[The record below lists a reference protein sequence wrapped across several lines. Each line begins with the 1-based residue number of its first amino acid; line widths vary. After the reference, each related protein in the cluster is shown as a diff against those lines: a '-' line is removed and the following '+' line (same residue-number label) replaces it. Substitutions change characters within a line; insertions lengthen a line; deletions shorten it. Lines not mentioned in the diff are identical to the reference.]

1 MVTSR
6 QLKEKVRDYRRSVKH
21 SWLLFKE
28 SKMGLIG
35 LAIMVGFVVMAFV
48 SPYMGLRDPLNWWA
62 PDDDILRIDEFL
74 SDGVGIRTNGPFIH
88 GMDYRVIP
96 AGGASSDLDRIYAA
110 GGDGVL
116 GSPYGVY
123 SYDPDDGQNIWIVD
137 TDSEVTTRLVLNNFG
152 SEDDYGLAEQMIFFG
167 CENGRVYAMKDYFG
181 SSGFIRPAGNDLW
194 SYPLD
199 GAVVGKVSYYQYK
212 DSQFNSIDMFFASS
226 DAGTLYAFAGPAP
239 EWNPATGTYNE
250 TSPSLRWSR
259 QIANVSLTAP
269 ATSADGLHVY
279 VGTVDGELHGF
290 DAVSGQAI
298 PEWDGE
304 TYQVTDRYWSTS
316 PLAIGTPTVVYSS
329 TSDGMIHAIWGANG
343 TMVSGWSH
351 GSGTI
356 EPGLPIGP
364 NIQTSD
370 GGNLTE
376 LSTTPDGSILLVG
389 STSGYAYTINAMNA
403 SVNVAFDTNVGT
415 QETQVITSPYYDS
428 KYSRRV
434 FITAR
439 NLNDTASD
447 PSDDFTLLYC
457 MASTGNDTIIWR
469 KTLEGVVLGQPFSCI
484 NNFHVGQQAD
494 VGIATV
500 YYESDGTVIAGKM
513 YTFSAQGYVI
523 TPLPPHW
530 VTPSASGND
539 YWLGTDA
546 QGHDILS
553 QTILGSR
560 IALLVGFLAAGCSI
574 GLGVI
579 VGLVSGYYGK
589 GIDALLMRFTD
600 VVLVLPALPLLITFA
615 AIMSPS
621 IWNIIIII
629 AIIGW
634 GGVARVIRA
643 EVLSLKERPFIDA
656 ARVTGASKSRI
667 MFRHI
672 APNVLPLALLYM
684 TFAVSGAI
692 LFEAA
697 LSFIGLG
704 DPSTMSW
711 GMMLNYVQHSNALS
725 NWWWLLPPGLCIT
738 LVCMAFFLLGRAF
751 DEIVNPRLRR
761 RK

>member
-28 SKMGLIG
+28 SRIG
-35 LAIMVGFVVMAFV
+35 LLGLGIMTAFV
-48 SPYMGLRDPLNWWA
+48 IMALISPYVGLRDPMNWWA
-62 PDDDILRIDEFL
+62 PDEDILRIDEYL
-74 SDGVGIRTNGPFIH
+74 NDGDGMRTDGPFIQ
-88 GMDYRVIP
+88 GMDYRVTP
-96 AGGASSDLDRIYAA
+96 GGGTSSDLNRIYAA
-110 GGDGVL
+110 GGTGIL
-116 GSPYGVY
+116 GSPYGLY
-123 SYDPDDGQNIWIVD
+123 SYDPNTGQIVWIVD
-137 TDSEVTTRLVLNNFG
+137 TDSMVTTKLVLSNFG
-152 SEDDYGLAEQMIFFG
+152 SEDDAGEAEQMIFFG
-167 CENGRVYAMKDYFG
+167 CENGRVYAVKDGFG
-181 SSGFIRPAGNDLW
+181 TAGLAEPAGDNLW
-194 SYPLD
+194 SYQLD
-199 GAVVGKVSYYQYK
+199 GEVVGQIGYYQYGNLGF
-212 DSQFNSIDMFFASS
+212 DNVDMFFASS
-226 DAGTLYAFAGPAP
+226 DAGTIYAFEGP
-239 EWNPATGTYNE
+239 GFNE
-250 TSPSLRWSR
+250 TTPSFRWSR
-259 QIANVSLTAP
+259 QISNISLTAP
-269 ATSADGLHVY
+269 AVSADGRHVY
-279 VGTVDGELHGF
+279 VGSVDGELHGF
-290 DAVSGQAI
+290 DAVSGQPI
-298 PEWDGE
+298 PEWSGD
-304 TYQVTDRYWSTS
+304 TYQVTNEYWSTS
-316 PLAIGTPTVVYSS
+316 PIAIGSPTVVYSS
-329 TSDGMIHAIWGANG
+329 TSNGEIHAIWGSNG
-343 TMVSGWSH
+343 TAVNKWSH
-351 GSGTI
+351 IVGTSNVN
-356 EPGLPIGP
+356 GLVIGQDLNTP
-364 NIQTSD
+364 D

-376 LSTTPDGSILLVG
+376 LSTIPDGSVLLVG
-389 STSGYAYTINAMNA
+389 SSSGYAYSINVNNA
-403 SVNVAFDTNVGT
+403 SVNIAFDTKVGT

-428 KYSRRV
+428 TYSKRV

-447 PSDDFTLLYC
+447 PSDDFTLVYC

-469 KTLEGVVLGQPFSCI
+469 KTLDGVVLGQPFASI
-484 NNFHVGQQAD
+484 NNQHVGTQAD

-500 YYESDGTVIAGKM
+500 YYEPNGNVTSGRM
-513 YTFSAQGYVI
+513 YLFSAQGYNI
-523 TPLPPHW
+523 CPLPPHW
-530 VTPSASGND
+530 ITPSESGND

-560 IALLVGFLAAGCSI
+560 IALLVGFLAAACSI

-600 VVLVLPALPLLITFA
+600 VILVLPALPLLITFA

-629 AIIGW
+629 AVIGW
-634 GGVARVIRA
+634 GGVARVIRS

-692 LFEAA
+692 LFEAS

-704 DPSTMSW
+704 DPGTMTW